1 MPSFGEILCELREEI
16 GLTQKQL
23 ASKLHMA
30 PTTISSYETSKILPP
45 PDKLIALADY
55 FGVTTDYLL
64 GRSPYNINTSIL
76 HEKLYEDMTIGDF
89 VEDFKLLSA
98 KQKQAAATVI
108 DDMRFRAE
116 YRARAKL
123 DRADSE

>member
-1 MPSFGEILCELREEI
+1 
-16 GLTQKQL
+16 
-23 ASKLHMA
+23 MA
-30 PTTISSYETSKILPP
+30 PTTISSYETGKNLPP

-64 GRSPYNINTSIL
+64 GRSPYNINPSL
-76 HEKLYEDMTIGDF
+76 LYEKLYENMTVGEL
-89 VEDFKLLSA
+89 VEILKMLSA
-98 KQKQAAATVI
+98 KQKQAAATLI

-123 DRADSE
+123 DRADSD